1 MQKKKQFTDEE
12 IKSISELGDIL
23 RSIAERLIREGKA
36 RIEGGKIVFLDKE
49 KDSK

>member
-1 MQKKKQFTDEE
+1 MKKQFTVEE
-12 IKSISELGDIL
+12 IKSIAELGDIL

-36 RIEGGKIVFLDKE
+36 KIVDGKIVFLDNE